1 MTMAERRAT
10 GAGGEGG
17 TWIPVRGEGDL
28 LGHIGNTP
36 LVRLRTF
43 GGPRV
48 ELWGKLEGFNPGGSV
63 KDRPALEMVEDA
75 LARGLLRPGMRILD
89 ATSGNTGIG
98 LAMVGAALGFGV
110 TLALPANAS
119 SDRKRILRAYG
130 AELVLTDPLE
140 STDGAQRTAREL
152 AAAKPELYCYVDQYN
167 NPANLRAHYRSTGP
181 EIWRQTHGRV
191 THLVAGL
198 GTTGTVMGAGRY
210 LRERNPR
217 TRLIGVQ
224 PEEPLHGVEGLKH
237 MATAK
242 VPGIFDPSLLD
253 QQLFVATGE
262 AQAHARNLARR
273 EGLLVGT
280 SSGAALAAA
289 LRVAKDLDEA
299 VVVVIF
305 PDAGDKYLGDRHWGV
320 GS

>member
-1 MTMAERRAT
+1 MQ
-10 GAGGEGG
+10 AGS
-17 TWIPVRGEGDL
+17 WVPVRGEEDL

-43 GGPRV
+43 GGPKVR
-48 ELWGKLEGFNPGGSV
+48 LLAKLEGFNPGGSV

-75 LARGLLRPGMRILD
+75 LARGLLRPGVRILD

-110 TLALPANAS
+110 TLTLPANAS
-119 SDRKRILRAYG
+119 VERRRILRAYG
-130 AELVLTDPLE
+130 AELFLTDALD
-140 STDGAQRTAREL
+140 STDGAQRRAREL
-152 AAAKPELYCYVDQYN
+152 ADAKPDLYCYLDQYN

-181 EIWRQTHGRV
+181 EIWRQTHGQV

-198 GTTGTVMGAGRY
+198 GTTGTLMGSGRY
-210 LRERNPR
+210 LRERNR
-217 TRLIGVQ
+217 QIKLVGVQ
-224 PEEPLHGVEGLKH
+224 PGEPLHGIEGLKH

-242 VPGIFDPSLLD
+242 VPGIFDPSILD
-253 QQLFVATGE
+253 QQLSVATEE
-262 AQAHARNLARR
+262 AQAHARDLTRR

-289 LRVAKDLDEA
+289 LRVAEGSEEA
-299 VVVVIF
+299 TIVAIF
-305 PDAGDKYLGDRHWGV
+305 PDAGDKYLGNRHWGA